1 MSSFNASN
9 HKNGKC
15 MYFGNKKYFIEVIQC
30 SGEEMNLV
38 LLGLL
43 PSNLMNAQQTA
54 VNSSSQC
61 VFFIIKIF
69 SYSLSIIDEFK
80 VT

>member
-1 MSSFNASN
+1 
-9 HKNGKC
+9 

-43 PSNLMNAQQTA
+43 PSNLMNAQQQTA
-54 VNSSSQC
+54 VNSSNRYM
-61 VFFIIKIF
+61 FFIIKIF
-69 SYSLSIIDEFK
+69 VIQFEFYVK
-80 VT
+80 NLRKLELQLFLFC